1 MARTIL
7 TNPATLGLSAL
18 LLLSACASE
27 PGAPAETQG
36 TNTNTYADGP
46 VWQGNV
52 CSARNRR
59 GKQVLVDPSRCPP
72 KPAE

>member
-1 MARTIL
+1 MTRIVL
-7 TNPATLGLSAL
+7 TNLAPLGLAAL
-18 LLLSACASE
+18 LLSGCASE
-27 PGAPAETQG
+27 PGAPAATQG

-52 CSARNRR
+52 CMTRTKA
-59 GKQVLVDPSRCPP
+59 GKQVRVAPSRCPP